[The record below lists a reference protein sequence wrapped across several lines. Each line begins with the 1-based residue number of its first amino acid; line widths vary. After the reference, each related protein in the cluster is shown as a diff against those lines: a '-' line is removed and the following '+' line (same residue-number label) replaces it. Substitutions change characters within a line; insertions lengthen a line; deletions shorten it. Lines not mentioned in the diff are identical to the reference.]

1 MRRNPMKTT
10 IMTKKTGTTRGF
22 VAGYPTKIG
31 RKVFD
36 TGYSVTYEAE
46 NEEFGK
52 GLVTIM
58 GGFLSTFVN
67 SFGMFRFT
75 PIMG

>member
-1 MRRNPMKTT
+1 MKTT

-46 NEEFGK
+46 NEEFGE
-52 GLVTIM
+52 GERLCNDALTRRM
-58 GGFLSTFVN
+58 EDEFYDN
-67 SFGMFRFT
+67 
-75 PIMG
+75 